1 MHMNNQIGNITT
13 IATLISGTIIAYIG
27 TDIITQ
33 DQLTGIIA
41 AIITLAW
48 LLINSKYPNTLKILG
63 NQTEPENPVEPQIL
77 NDEYDC

>member
-1 MHMNNQIGNITT
+1 MNNQIGNITT
-13 IATLISGTIIAYIG
+13 IATLISGTLITFIG

-33 DQLTGIIA
+33 DQLTSILA
-41 AIITLAW
+41 AILTLTW
-48 LLINSKYPNTLKILG
+48 LIINSKYPNTLEILG